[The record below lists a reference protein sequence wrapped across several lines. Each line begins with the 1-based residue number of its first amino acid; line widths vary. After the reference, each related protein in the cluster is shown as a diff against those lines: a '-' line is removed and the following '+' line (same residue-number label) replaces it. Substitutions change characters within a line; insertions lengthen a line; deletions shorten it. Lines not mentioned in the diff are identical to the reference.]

1 MPAILN
7 NCSYTI
13 ILLYKLIL
21 KPDITLYKVIDDFV
35 TRFQRY
41 SDNVKVFVP
50 STVSEL
56 IQIIKD
62 Y

>member
-1 MPAILN
+1 MMSDLSNA
-7 NCSYTI
+7 I